1 MKKDNCFY
9 IFICGSVDI
18 FLTFMIFCW
27 LLFISQGNNLIQ
39 WIIVIIAFVTLF
51 SKIFFWDRM
60 LKKGGINRYINPEVS
75 LDVGGKTFKVKYE
88 SEELK

>member
-1 MKKDNCFY
+1 MKKDNCFL

-18 FLTFMIFCW
+18 LLTYVMFCW
-27 LLFISQGNNLIQ
+27 LLSISQENNLIQ